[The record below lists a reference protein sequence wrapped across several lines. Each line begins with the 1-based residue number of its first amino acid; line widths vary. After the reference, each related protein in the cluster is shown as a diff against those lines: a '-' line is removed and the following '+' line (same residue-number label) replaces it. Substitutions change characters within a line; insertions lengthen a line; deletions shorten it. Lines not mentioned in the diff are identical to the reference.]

1 MGLSSTTV
9 APLRVMVPFIVPP
22 AEIGIVSLVKPAGT
36 LTVVEVVGDVA
47 SVTDEGAVVN
57 TTAQMASC
65 GYGVRFQPCSYA
77 KQFAKELTSWKLS
90 GCPTGSGACA
100 ELECGRDHM

>member
-9 APLRVMVPFIVPP
+9 SPLRVMVPFIVPP
-22 AEIGIVSLVKPAGT
+22 AEIGIVNLVRPAGT

-65 GYGVRFQPCSYA
+65 G
-77 KQFAKELTSWKLS
+77 SWKLS

-100 ELECGRDHM
+100 ELE